1 MTHCPWTPTAYL
13 FPLMLLSF
21 LISQI
26 WIADC
31 LSIPTIKM
39 MHNCCI
45 LWMETLW
52 TLKCLHSPICSSAVI
67 YFPADNIQYTG
78 THSVEVSTTF
88 ITLISGH
95 TLHAATAAVT
105 AWTGGY
111 AELPI
116 SFQVLVQISELQQ
129 LKKGAGAWLPVNGM
143 HSCEKGRCRDP
154 QSEHLWKS
162 ILIVL
167 LLRQVVWSKCPAT
180 QKHVPGKSECSY
192 WRWLRSLQSGA
203 WKQKPQCL
211 CIIMCYVLYKH
222 PVKIFPTQE
231 SFHFSGRSQ

>member
-1 MTHCPWTPTAYL
+1 MDIEMSSQPHLLICCY
-13 FPLMLLSF
+13 LLSSRQYSVHRHTQCW
-21 LISQI
+21 SQ
-26 WIADC
+26 
-31 LSIPTIKM
+31 
-39 MHNCCI
+39 HNIHHIDIRAHTACCH
-45 LWMETLW
+45 
-52 TLKCLHSPICSSAVI
+52 CCSNSL
-67 YFPADNIQYTG
+67 D
-78 THSVEVSTTF
+78 
-88 ITLISGH
+88 
-95 TLHAATAAVT
+95 
-105 AWTGGY
+105 WTGGY

-154 QSEHLWKS
+154 QSEHLWKN

-167 LLRQVVWSKCPAT
+167 LLRQVMWSKCPAT

-192 WRWLRSLQSGA
+192 WRWLRSLQSRA